1 MYIAIALL
9 ALVASLV
16 IQLFVSGPR
25 KFRNRAKMVAE
36 YTAKK
41 GYRLANPSI
50 AQITNNSSARD
61 ILTNPSLR
69 SYIKGSEGITDIEG
83 LERGTDDPFAFTCSM
98 HSKDVMIFDLSVSSQ
113 RADDKGNDVHYKVAK
128 IATQGLP
135 RFSLGRHSVVNAVQ
149 NVVDKM
155 IGKPK
160 SSIEVDPRTYPEFA
174 KHYWLK
180 GSDSGPIL
188 AFLSPGKI
196 TFLGN
201 TKFEGIIAT
210 NSQYFVYFESG
221 RLQSDKDCDTFIAT
235 VETLVSNLL

>member
-1 MYIAIALL
+1 MYIAIAFL
-9 ALVASLV
+9 ALVASLL
-16 IQLFVSGPR
+16 IQIFFFGPR
-25 KFRNRAKMVAE
+25 KFRDRAKMLTE
-36 YTAKK
+36 YAAKK

-50 AQITNNSSARD
+50 AQMTNNSSARD

-69 SYIKGSEGITDIEG
+69 SYIKGSDGIADIEG

-98 HSKDVMIFDLSVSSQ
+98 RSKDVVIFDLSVSSQ
-113 RADDKGNDVHYKVAK
+113 RADDKGNAIHYKVAK

-135 RFSLGRHSVVNAVQ
+135 RFSLGRHSVVDAVQ
-149 NVVDKM
+149 NVVDKLT
-155 IGKPK
+155 GKPK
-160 SSIEVDPRTYPEFA
+160 SSIEVDPSTYPEFA

-180 GSDSGPIL
+180 CSDSGTIF

-201 TKFEGIIAT
+201 TKLEGVIAT

-221 RLQSDKDCDTFIAT
+221 RLQSDKDCDMFIAT
-235 VETLVSNLL
+235 VENLVSNLL

>member
-25 KFRNRAKMVAE
+25 KFRKRAKMVTE
-36 YTAKK
+36 YTTKK

-69 SYIKGSEGITDIEG
+69 SYIKGSDGITDIEG
-83 LERGTDDPFAFTCSM
+83 LERGTDNPFAFNCSM

-128 IATQGLP
+128 IANQGLP

-201 TKFEGIIAT
+201 TKFEGIIAA

-235 VETLVSNLL
+235 VEALVSNLL